1 MIDNCLRKNI
11 AMDASKPMTHN
22 DNGIDSA
29 WKTTAAD
36 AQQRDRQQQPKIEKF
51 QSKRIIL
58 NSMVILAPAN
68 DIHAKVNIE
77 NAA

>member
-11 AMDASKPMTHN
+11 
-22 DNGIDSA
+22 
-29 WKTTAAD
+29 AAD

-68 DIHAKVNIE
+68 DIHAKVNIG
-77 NAA
+77 NAAQPTNAFIRGK